1 MKLSIFFLHGKW
13 ENASADK
20 WKFSLKTPDL
30 HRNCTP
36 PFWKFSGVS
45 PNLTGP
51 AQKLLLHSPVVPGMH
66 GVISVPFSF
75 SVTVIELSMLYSL
88 LPVPTCLSQCRWRHL
103 GDQTELHLAM
113 LGEISSVTTSCVCQT
128 GGVTVGCARQI
139 FINSQDLLEDVG
151 SLSEYSL
158 SSDLR
163 SFSFWGCEEQHF
175 LPLCSSVQ
183 FLFVL
188 FFFLFHISA
197 IWRETFWFSLV
208 WILPWLLVCSHEIQD
223 LRLITEL
230 TSFCSGFPVLHQGSN
245 LEDLPHLSCLSAST
259 SQSLVQGS
267 SVEHSRSSF
276 LHPKLWIWYPAPG
289 KLVPSVPLMSVV
301 LRFHPVGRIESFLY
315 IGWM

>member
-66 GVISVPFSF
+66 GVISMPFSF

-175 LPLCSSVQ
+175 LTLCSSVQ

-188 FFFLFHISA
+188 VFFYFIS
-197 IWRETFWFSLV
+197 
-208 WILPWLLVCSHEIQD
+208 LPYEGKPGFPW
-223 LRLITEL
+223 
-230 TSFCSGFPVLHQGSN
+230 SGFSHGFLCALMRFKIWSSLPNLWASAQASLCCTRGAILRICPISPV
-245 LEDLPHLSCLSAST
+245 
-259 SQSLVQGS
+259 
-267 SVEHSRSSF
+267 
-276 LHPKLWIWYPAPG
+276 
-289 KLVPSVPLMSVV
+289 
-301 LRFHPVGRIESFLY
+301 
-315 IGWM
+315 